1 MDHYTNLITQMIADN
16 LLTQELIAHLW
27 AAIQWIVQEHQDVPV
42 EVTQNV
48 LLQAPMHRAR
58 VGYIAEAL
66 RYRWKEEEDWV
77 KNAVADARRRI
88 HEKRYG
94 DPDATDGALVPVLKS
109 DKKDFPKGQLSDKLA
124 ESIARKDP
132 RYQERCAASKRF
144 EYYFKQVDELREA
157 INMYSNNSGQW
168 SNNFRQINRG

>member
-1 MDHYTNLITQMIADN
+1 MDHYTKLLKQMGDEG
-16 LLTQELIAHLW
+16 LLTQELVSHLW

-42 EVTQNV
+42 EVTQNI

-66 RYRWKEEEDWV
+66 RHRWKTEECWV
-77 KNAVADARRRI
+77 KDAVADARRRI

-94 DPDATDGALVPVLKS
+94 DPDATGALVPVMKG
-109 DKKDFPKGQLSDKLA
+109 DKKDFTKGQLSDKLA
-124 ESIARKDP
+124 ESVARKDP

-144 EYYFKQVDELREA
+144 EYYFEQIDELREA
-157 INMYSNNSGQW
+157 INMYSSNSGQW